1 VIYVVDTSS
10 AVCALALI
18 EPGGEVRAE
27 IRMPARSDG
36 LRETLR
42 DMATGQR
49 ITKVAVATGPGSF
62 TGLRVGVAFGLGL
75 AIGLG
80 VPIVPLPT
88 LAIQA
93 ARSDGEVLALA
104 EAGRGRVYYM
114 SPGAQAGHGEPAGL
128 PRDHPAVGWLWPAT
142 ERSVV
147 AAGVRMVP
155 EQELRTFGEAAA
167 RLLERARE
175 VPYRNLEIEYMQSF
189 SARKV

>member
-1 VIYVVDTSS
+1 VIYVIDTSS

-18 EPGGEVRAE
+18 EPSGEVRAE
-27 IRMPARSDG
+27 MRMPARSEG

-42 DMATGQR
+42 DMAQGDG

-62 TGLRVGVAFGLGL
+62 TGLRVGVSFGLGL

-88 LAIQA
+88 LELQA
-93 ARSDGEVLALA
+93 ERSDEAILALA

-114 SPGAQAGHGEPAGL
+114 SPGGEPAHGSPADL
-128 PRDHPAVGWLWPAT
+128 PRSIPAVGWLAPAT
-142 ERSVV
+142 ERAVV
-147 AAGVRMVP
+147 AVGVRMVP
-155 EQELRTFGEAAA
+155 EEALRTFGEAAA
-167 RLLERARE
+167 RLLERASE

-189 SARKV
+189 SSRKG